1 MLIYNLIIKLLLL
14 LLVQSSYAGDD
25 AASFCFE
32 SNVSLK
38 SVKHSIGFILL
49 EKDSV
54 SFREEDHCLD
64 IVTTEARKN
73 LLEKYLAKNY
83 KLISADQPKEKG
95 ECHLEL
101 KTITT
106 KKQAGQDLKLGEKN
120 NLSVNES
127 VTRSVTSAEMLLGAG
142 FSGTLATG
150 TQTLQVQCRPAGS
163 DLFDLVFY
171 FEEKTRATVSTT
183 VSLKKNEVMNIAT
196 VKQILNDKNKTL
208 GIPQTTIANTEG
220 AEETNYELKVY

>member
-1 MLIYNLIIKLLLL
+1 M
-14 LLVQSSYAGDD
+14 SYAEDD
-25 AASFCFE
+25 VASFCFE

-38 SVKHSIGFILL
+38 SVRHSIEFILL
-49 EKDSV
+49 KKDSV

-64 IVTTEARKN
+64 IATTEARKN

-83 KLISADQPKEKG
+83 ALISLVPKEKG

-101 KTITT
+101 KTTTT
-106 KKQAGQDLKLGEKN
+106 KNKVGQDLNLGEKN
-120 NLSVNES
+120 NLSVSES
-127 VTRSVTSAEMLLGAG
+127 TTKAVTSAEMLLGAG

-150 TQTLQVQCRPAGS
+150 TQNLQVQCRPVGS
-163 DLFDLVFY
+163 DQFDLVFY

-208 GIPQTTIANTEG
+208 GIPQTAIVNTDSTEV
-220 AEETNYELKVY
+220 TNYELKVY